1 MKSDIQLRSDVL
13 AELAWDPAVDANEVG
28 VIVREG
34 VVTLTGQLDSY
45 AQKFAAERAVLRV
58 AGVRGLAVDL
68 GVKLPASHERSD
80 ADIALAVQH
89 ALQWSAL
96 VPQGKI
102 QAMVEKGHV
111 TLRGDVAWEFQ
122 RAAAEG
128 AVRNLLGVVAVANMV
143 KLSPQASPAVVEKG
157 IHEALARQADRAA
170 RHVEVAVKG
179 STVRLTGHVHSWAER
194 DAVQGA
200 AWAAPGVTTI
210 VNELV
215 VDD

>member
-1 MKSDIQLRSDVL
+1 MKSDLQLRNDVI
-13 AELAWDPAVDANEVG
+13 AELAWDPAIRATDVG
-28 VIVREG
+28 VIVRDG

-45 AQKFAAERAVLRV
+45 AQKFAAERAALRV
-58 AGVRGLAVDL
+58 AGVRGIAIEV

-80 ADIALAVQH
+80 ADIAQAVQH

-102 QAMVEKGHV
+102 QTMVEKGHV
-111 TLRGDVAWEFQ
+111 TLSGTVAWDYQ

-128 AVRNLLGVVAVANMV
+128 AVRNLLGVVAVANLIQ
-143 KLSPQASPAVVEKG
+143 LSPHATPSAVEKG

-170 RHVEVAVKG
+170 RHVEVTVDG
-179 STVRLTGHVHSWAER
+179 SMVTLTGRVHSWAER

-215 VDD
+215 VED